1 MNESAEIEDFVEI
14 LKKKRPCVLIK
25 IRRKCLLNEIH
36 SYGILHG
43 DIRLENIVV
52 DSAGHPF
59 IVDFA
64 LSSLESNPEKLNEE
78 LGFAV
83 EY

>member
-1 MNESAEIEDFVEI
+1 MRLDQNQKEVLVEG
-14 LKKKRPCVLIK
+14 LS
-25 IRRKCLLNEIH
+25 EIH

-64 LSSLESNPEKLNEE
+64 FSSLESNPEKLNEE

>member
-1 MNESAEIEDFVEI
+1 MRLDQNQKEVLVEG
-14 LKKKRPCVLIK
+14 LS
-25 IRRKCLLNEIH
+25 EIH